1 MRAFYL
7 VILLSAYTMADKPAV
22 PPSYQAPAAA
32 APTYSA
38 PKAAAPVADSYGSP
52 AQDSYGS
59 PAQDSYGSPQAA
71 PAASPDSYGSPQAP
85 PQSNPDSYGSPAAP
99 VVDEYGSPA
108 APAQNN
114 YAAPTQEQAPV
125 GNQGYYYYY
134 YPVKQNGPS
143 YNAPAKDE
151 GDDGGLLGLI
161 LSKKVLVIAGVIVG
175 LLVLLALGVNLN
187 PGRSFDSSFLSSSA
201 YDMVEE
207 LSAMAA
213 PHMTP
218 GNMFKLADMVQRA
231 LDREY

>member
-7 VILLSAYTMADKPAV
+7 VILLAAYTRADKPAV

-32 APTYSA
+32 APSYSA
-38 PKAAAPVADSYGSP
+38 PQAAAPVA
-52 AQDSYGS
+52 DSYGS

-114 YAAPTQEQAPV
+114 YAAPAAEQAPV
-125 GNQGYYYYY
+125 GNQGFYYYY
-134 YPVKQNGPS
+134 YPVKQNAPS
-143 YNAPAKDE
+143 YNAPASSD
-151 GDDGGLLGLI
+151 GDDGGLIGLI
-161 LSKKVLVIAGVIVG
+161 LSKKVLVIAGLIVG
-175 LLVLLALGVNLN
+175 LLVLLALGVNIGG
-187 PGRSFDSSFLSSSA
+187 GRSFDSTLLSNSA